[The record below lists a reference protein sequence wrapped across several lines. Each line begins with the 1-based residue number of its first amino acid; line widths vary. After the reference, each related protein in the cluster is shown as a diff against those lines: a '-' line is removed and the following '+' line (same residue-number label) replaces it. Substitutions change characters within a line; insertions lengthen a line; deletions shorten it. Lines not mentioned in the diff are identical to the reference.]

1 MSKHISKVKKKKIV
15 KMYYQG
21 ESPKSLCEYYSI
33 PKSTLYT
40 WIYQFPKKKRNSK
53 YLAPSTEYNN
63 LVKRATKLEHERG
76 ILQSFIAGLDLSQ
89 KAKYGFMDE
98 IYGQYNIHEICDA
111 MQVNRAT
118 YYNHLKA
125 KDKLTK
131 YDERRAYLSE
141 QIRNIYEESHK
152 TYGAER
158 IRLALK
164 KQGIKVSKAYV
175 LDLMHENGILSY
187 NNSPKKLQRILMWR
201 TRKENLFLKGY
212 TATKPDQ
219 IWVSDITL
227 FRMNSR
233 DYYICVYLDIY
244 SRKVVSYNIGRSAS
258 THLVKMALIRAYS
271 IRKPKKGLIIHTD
284 GGAQYDS
291 WSMRR
296 EYLKRHIQHSVS
308 RPGTPTDNP
317 LIESFFSRL
326 KEEFL
331 NVHFFR
337 SEAELFERLAEHID
351 FYNDQR
357 IHEDLN
363 GLSPTE
369 FEQKVVSAKSPV

>member
-1 MSKHISKVKKKKIV
+1 MSKHISKAKKKKIV

-40 WIYQFPKKKRNSK
+40 WIYQFPEKRRNSK
-53 YLAPSTEYNN
+53 YLAPSTEYSN
-63 LVKRATKLEHERG
+63 LVKRATKLEHERE
-76 ILQSFIAGLDLSQ
+76 ILQSFIAGLNLSQ

-111 MQVNRAT
+111 MQVSRGT
-118 YYNHLKA
+118 YYNYLKA
-125 KDKLTK
+125 KDRLTK
-131 YDERRAYLSE
+131 YDERKAYLSE
-141 QIRNIYEESHK
+141 QIRGIYEESHK
-152 TYGAER
+152 T
-158 IRLALK
+158 RLALK

-187 NNSPKKLQRILMWR
+187 NNSPKKLQRILTWR

-212 TATKPDQ
+212 TATKPNQ

-233 DYYICVYLDIY
+233 DYYICVYLDVY

-284 GGAQYDS
+284 GGVQYDS

-296 EYLKRHIQHSVS
+296 EYLKRQIRHSIS
-308 RPGTPTDNP
+308 RPGAPTDNP

-337 SEAELFERLAEHID
+337 SETELFERLAEHID
-351 FYNDQR
+351 FYNSER
-357 IHEDLN
+357 IHESLD
-363 GLSPTE
+363 GLSQDE
-369 FEQKVVSAKSPV
+369 FEQKIVLAKSPV

>member
-1 MSKHISKVKKKKIV
+1 
-15 KMYYQG
+15 MYYQG

-40 WIYQFPKKKRNSK
+40 WIYQFPEKRRNSK

-63 LVKRATKLEHERG
+63 LIKRATKLGHERE

-89 KAKYGFMDE
+89 KTKYGFMDE
-98 IYGQYNIHEICDA
+98 IYGQYNIHEICNA
-111 MQVNRAT
+111 MQVSRGT

-125 KDKLTK
+125 KDRPTK
-131 YDERRAYLSE
+131 YDERKAYLSE

-164 KQGIKVSKAYV
+164 KQDIKVSKAYV
-175 LDLMHENGILSY
+175 LDLMHETGILSY
-187 NNSPKKLQRILMWR
+187 NNNPKKLQRILMWR

-212 TATKPDQ
+212 AATKPNQ
-219 IWVSDITL
+219 ILVSDITL

-233 DYYICVYLDIY
+233 DYYICAYMDAY
-244 SRKVVSYNIGRSAS
+244 SRRIVSYTIGRSAS
-258 THLVKMALIRAYS
+258 THLVKMSLIRACS
-271 IRKPKKGLIIHTD
+271 VRKPKKGLIIHTD

-296 EYLKRHIQHSVS
+296 EYLKRHIQHSIS
-308 RPGTPTDNP
+308 RPCTPTDNP

-351 FYNDQR
+351 FYNNQR

-363 GLSPTE
+363 SLSPAE
-369 FEQKVVSAKSPV
+369 FEQKVVSAKSLV

>member
-1 MSKHISKVKKKKIV
+1 
-15 KMYYQG
+15 
-21 ESPKSLCEYYSI
+21 
-33 PKSTLYT
+33 
-40 WIYQFPKKKRNSK
+40 
-53 YLAPSTEYNN
+53 
-63 LVKRATKLEHERG
+63 
-76 ILQSFIAGLDLSQ
+76 
-89 KAKYGFMDE
+89 MDE

-111 MQVNRAT
+111 MRVNRAT

-175 LDLMHENGILSY
+175 LDLMHETSILSY
-187 NNSPKKLQRILMWR
+187 NNSPKKLQRIIMWR

-219 IWVSDITL
+219 IWASDITL

-233 DYYICVYLDIY
+233 DYYICAYLDAY

-258 THLVKMALIRAYS
+258 THLVKTALIRACS

>member
-1 MSKHISKVKKKKIV
+1 
-15 KMYYQG
+15 MYYQG
-21 ESPKSLCEYYSI
+21 ESPKFLCEYYSI

-53 YLAPSTEYNN
+53 YLAPSTEHNN
-63 LVKRATKLEHERG
+63 LVKRATKLEHERE
-76 ILQSFIAGLDLSQ
+76 ILQSFIAGLGLSQ

-111 MQVNRAT
+111 MQVDRGT

-125 KDKLTK
+125 KDGLTK
-131 YDERRAYLSE
+131 YDQRRAYLSE

-187 NNSPKKLQRILMWR
+187 NNSSKKLQRILMWR

-219 IWVSDITL
+219 IWASDITL

-233 DYYICVYLDIY
+233 DYYICAYLDVY
-244 SRKVVSYNIGRSAS
+244 SRKIVSYTIGRSTS

-271 IRKPKKGLIIHTD
+271 VRRPKKGLIIHTD

-296 EYLKRHIQHSVS
+296 EYLKRHIRHSIS

-331 NVHFFR
+331 NAHFFR
-337 SEAELFERLAEHID
+337 SEAELYEKLADYID
-351 FYNDQR
+351 FYNNQR

-369 FEQKVVSAKSPV
+369 YEQKVVPVNSPV

>member
-1 MSKHISKVKKKKIV
+1 MSKHISKAKKKKIV

-40 WIYQFPKKKRNSK
+40 WIYQFPEKRRNSK
-53 YLAPSTEYNN
+53 YLAPSTEYSN
-63 LVKRATKLEHERG
+63 LVKRATKLEHERE
-76 ILQSFIAGLDLSQ
+76 ILQSFIAGLNLSQ

-111 MQVNRAT
+111 MQVSRGT
-118 YYNHLKA
+118 YYNYLKA
-125 KDKLTK
+125 KDRLTK
-131 YDERRAYLSE
+131 YDERKAYLSE
-141 QIRNIYEESHK
+141 QIRGIYEESHK

-187 NNSPKKLQRILMWR
+187 NNSPKKLQRILTWR

-212 TATKPDQ
+212 TATKPNQ

-233 DYYICVYLDIY
+233 DYYICVYLDVY

-284 GGAQYDS
+284 GGVQYDS

-296 EYLKRHIQHSVS
+296 EYLKRQIRHSIS
-308 RPGTPTDNP
+308 RPGAPTDNP

-337 SEAELFERLAEHID
+337 SETELFERLAEHID
-351 FYNDQR
+351 FYNSER
-357 IHEDLN
+357 IHESLD
-363 GLSPTE
+363 GLSQDE
-369 FEQKVVSAKSPV
+369 FEQKIVLAKSPV